1 MTASL
6 KSIFLNKDSSSP
18 KYSLLWRILNKWH
31 RGIGFQ
37 SAIWVLAHSRPGW
50 NMSQNFVK
58 SIFKYAANLH
68 SCHDFYRSSYNRF
81 AKILLCWTW
90 MPQKGRT
97 IPGHILTGLRVISI
111 RNVRPI
117 DSSKPWH
124 HIHNPCPPA
133 MCVYIMAPSRPVHH
147 LLDVNIPSL
156 CQLSHSPILPFNF
169 AYPPLK
175 ILEYTSL
182 AKFRVNFL

>member
-1 MTASL
+1 MDASEGED
-6 KSIFLNKDSSSP
+6 N
-18 KYSLLWRILNKWH
+18 
-31 RGIGFQ
+31 
-37 SAIWVLAHSRPGW
+37 V
-50 NMSQNFVK
+50 
-58 SIFKYAANLH
+58 
-68 SCHDFYRSSYNRF
+68 
-81 AKILLCWTW
+81 
-90 MPQKGRT
+90 
-97 IPGHILTGLRVISI
+97 PGHILTGLRVISI
-111 RNVRPI
+111 RNVCPI

-182 AKFRVNFL
+182 AKFRVNFLLRVKEPPKGHLKLSAETKEFEPFYFSLLEF

>member
-1 MTASL
+1 MEESGFNLQFECWHIPARVEICHKILSNQYSNALQIYIHVT
-6 KSIFLNKDSSSP
+6 IF
-18 KYSLLWRILNKWH
+18 
-31 RGIGFQ
+31 IG
-37 SAIWVLAHSRPGW
+37 HH
-50 NMSQNFVK
+50 N
-58 SIFKYAANLH
+58 
-68 SCHDFYRSSYNRF
+68 NRF

-111 RNVRPI
+111 RNVCPI

-147 LLDVNIPSL
+147 LLDVNIASL
-156 CQLSHSPILPFNF
+156 CQLSTLLYCLLTLHTHLSKYWNTQVLQNF
-169 AYPPLK
+169 G
-175 ILEYTSL
+175 
-182 AKFRVNFL
+182 

>member
-1 MTASL
+1 MEESGFNLQFECWHIPARVEICHKILSNQYSNALQIYILVT
-6 KSIFLNKDSSSP
+6 IF
-18 KYSLLWRILNKWH
+18 
-31 RGIGFQ
+31 F
-37 SAIWVLAHSRPGW
+37 
-50 NMSQNFVK
+50 
-58 SIFKYAANLH
+58 
-68 SCHDFYRSSYNRF
+68 RSSCNRF
-81 AKILLCWTW
+81 AKILLGWSW
-90 MPQKGRT
+90 MPQKART
-97 IPGHILTGLRVISI
+97 ISVHILTGLRVISI
-111 RNVRPI
+111 RNVCPI

-133 MCVYIMAPSRPVHH
+133 MCVCIMAPSRPVHH

-182 AKFRVNFL
+182 AKFRVNILERVKGLLMLSAEIGNILSSFVLVLV